1 MCLGPADFAWVGK
14 CRLKILCSSNVNKI
28 LYGNPHMPE
37 MFVSA
42 RFQVSEEKKITE
54 RNAMTHIFCELV
66 VLSTSTCHFT
76 LSCLD
81 NSEY

>member
-1 MCLGPADFAWVGK
+1 
-14 CRLKILCSSNVNKI
+14 
-28 LYGNPHMPE
+28 MPE